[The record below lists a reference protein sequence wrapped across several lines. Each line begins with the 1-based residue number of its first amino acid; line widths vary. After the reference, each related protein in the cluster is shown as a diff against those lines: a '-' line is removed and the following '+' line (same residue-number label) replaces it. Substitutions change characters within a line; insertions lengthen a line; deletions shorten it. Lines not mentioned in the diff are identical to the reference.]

1 VPMPVADGQAVNRPH
16 LQDVGGGCHPSHGS
30 FSPSCLAISD
40 FVQRQ
45 KRGSG
50 GCLRTVGHV
59 ATVNSLRVDYIR
71 KRWYG
76 LCNFSAWT
84 RRHCPKLVDLV
95 SGTCRAP
102 FHRRALG
109 MAAGHPLPRTS
120 STSLEQDEATML
132 PRPTPGAPRR
142 PRTPPEPGRRWPEPR
157 GRWCPG
163 RADGR
168 DPS

>member
-1 VPMPVADGQAVNRPH
+1 MPVADGQAVNRPH

-109 MAAGHPLPRTS
+109 MAAGHLLPRTS
-120 STSLEQDEATML
+120 STSLEQYEATML

-142 PRTPPEPGRRWPEPR
+142 PHTLPKPGR
-157 GRWCPG
+157 
-163 RADGR
+163 
-168 DPS
+168 